1 MKELLSAFLVSAF
14 GVVIASA
21 APSFHVGR
29 HVSSGIGF
37 DCIPPQ
43 HTTNLPLLS
52 LSYQATFPEDVLHG
66 ILKTAAPGATLTEQ
80 KVNGSRYYYDGD
92 LLVGYFDDST
102 GETGVFPKLGSLTP
116 AGGEIDTSGIEQLV
130 KHVGVV
136 PNDDTGFEI
145 IIGKSP
151 THSECSIDR
160 YNILMLRN
168 HE

>member
-1 MKELLSAFLVSAF
+1 MKEFLSTFLVLAF
-14 GVVIASA
+14 GSVIVSA
-21 APSFHVGR
+21 APSFHIER

-37 DCIPPQ
+37 DCTPPQ
-43 HTTNLPLLS
+43 HSTNLPLLS

-136 PNDDTGFEI
+136 PNDDTGFG
-145 IIGKSP
+145 IIGGKRP
-151 THSECSIDR
+151 THSEC
-160 YNILMLRN
+160 
-168 HE
+168 